1 MRSFFLFA
9 LLVAAA
15 SAFVAPANKA
25 VAMSGRTAPVVP
37 NMVIDGSVMESAA
50 STANLIATSAGENGG
65 FFFPVAGIVSLAG
78 LILFLAPPLKED

>member
-1 MRSFFLFA
+1 MI
-9 LLVAAA
+9 
-15 SAFVAPANKA
+15 
-25 VAMSGRTAPVVP
+25 
-37 NMVIDGSVMESAA
+37 IDGSVMESAA

>member
-1 MRSFFLFA
+1 MFPS
-9 LLVAAA
+9 
-15 SAFVAPANKA
+15 SPTHT
-25 VAMSGRTAPVVP
+25 AMSGRSAPVVP
-37 NMVIDGSVMESAA
+37 NMIIDGSVMESAA